1 MRKIID
7 VEREEL
13 TAKMYSAVELVCL
26 IRRLMHESNY
36 VFNYSSD
43 TLDVEHYQML
53 EGYGLEFKDEAP
65 YKLYTPLGA
74 ITIAENI
81 SKQGDYVSLFN
92 KLISIKT
99 VDITFLRAKSTT
111 GNVEHGPY
119 YNVSIFDEQTIY
131 APRPR
136 EKYICT
142 KDAYE
147 IYDNVFNSTYGYN
160 PNFKAKELAEGAII
174 RKKSCGV
181 DFEITKIDK
190 YNDVVMIDKVILSNF
205 KILRDDYDLIINGS
219 KHIMY

>member
-1 MRKIID
+1 MRKIND
-7 VEREEL
+7 EERKEL
-13 TAKMYSAVELVCL
+13 TMKMYHAVELVLL
-26 IRRLMHESNY
+26 IRRIMHEANY

-92 KLISIKT
+92 KLLSIKT

-111 GNVEHGPY
+111 GNIEHGPY

-136 EKYICT
+136 EKYIST

-147 IYDNVFNSTYGYN
+147 IYDNVFNLSYGYN

-190 YNDVVMIDKVILSNF
+190 YNDVVMIDKVILANF

-219 KHIMY
+219 KHILY

>member
-1 MRKIID
+1 MRKIND
-7 VEREEL
+7 EERKEL
-13 TAKMYSAVELVCL
+13 TMKMYHAVELVLL
-26 IRRLMHESNY
+26 IRRIMHEANY

-43 TLDVEHYQML
+43 TLDVDHYQML

-92 KLISIKT
+92 KLLSIKT

-136 EKYICT
+136 EKYIST

-147 IYDNVFNSTYGYN
+147 IYDNVFNLTYGYN

-190 YNDVVMIDKVILSNF
+190 YNDVVMIDRVILANF
-205 KILRDDYDLIINGS
+205 KILLNDYDLIINGS
-219 KHIMY
+219 KHLMN

>member
-1 MRKIID
+1 MRKIND
-7 VEREEL
+7 EERNEL
-13 TAKMYSAVELVCL
+13 TMKMYHAVELVLL
-26 IRRLMHESNY
+26 IRRIMHEANY

-43 TLDVEHYQML
+43 TLDVDHYQML

-92 KLISIKT
+92 KLLSIKT

-136 EKYICT
+136 EKYIST

-147 IYDNVFNSTYGYN
+147 IYDNVFNLSYGYN

-190 YNDVVMIDKVILSNF
+190 YNDVVMIDRVILANF

-219 KHIMY
+219 KHMMN

>member
-1 MRKIID
+1 MRKIND
-7 VEREEL
+7 EERKEL
-13 TAKMYSAVELVCL
+13 TMKMYHAVELVLL
-26 IRRLMHESNY
+26 IRRIMHEANY

-53 EGYGLEFKDEAP
+53 EGYGLEFKNEAP
-65 YKLYTPLGA
+65 YKLYTALGA

-92 KLISIKT
+92 KLLSIKT

-111 GNVEHGPY
+111 GNIEHGPY

-136 EKYICT
+136 EKYIST

-147 IYDNVFNSTYGYN
+147 IYDNVFNLSYGYN

-190 YNDVVMIDKVILSNF
+190 YNDVVMIDKVILANF

-219 KHIMY
+219 KHILY